1 MRKTVYNGCWN
12 VRTLLDNEG
21 SFKTSLSRGSK
32 KFDSVDRKV
41 ELLVRELRRYRISI
55 AGVSETKWFGNDIYS
70 VDGFT
75 VLHSGRTEPG
85 HGQPVERGEGVAVIL
100 DEDASKAWSDG
111 GLEWK
116 PISSR
121 VIKVRLRFAGRWAR
135 KNAKKSESVAY
146 KHLTVICAYAPTHR
160 SAEGAKENFF
170 SDLQEAIDST
180 SENDVLMIVGDFNAH
195 VSSRIK
201 GNSEWMGVLG
211 CHGISTK
218 QGWVSFWLSILKRYT
233 YLW

>member
-1 MRKTVYNGCWN
+1 M
-12 VRTLLDNEG
+12 
-21 SFKTSLSRGSK
+21 
-32 KFDSVDRKV
+32 
-41 ELLVRELRRYRISI
+41 ELLVREFQRYRISI

-75 VLHSGRTEPG
+75 VLHS
-85 HGQPVERGEGVAVIL
+85 VERGEGVAVIL

-111 GLEWK
+111 GSEWK

-121 VIKVRLRFAGRWAR
+121 VIKVRLRVAGRWAR

-146 KHLTVICAYAPTHR
+146 KHLTVICANAPTHH
-160 SAEGAKENFF
+160 SAEGEKDNFF

-180 SENDVLMIVGDFNAH
+180 SENDVLVIVGDFYAR
-195 VSSRIK
+195 VGCRIK

-211 CHGISTK
+211 CHGIGK
-218 QGWVSFWLSILKRYT
+218 VNDQGMAFLQFCMNL
-233 YLW
+233 